1 MASRIAFASMR
12 LFRTTKKLECRR
24 CYRSSHG
31 MVATGAAPIL
41 QRPARH
47 SIGTVE
53 PSVPIL
59 ILLAALGGV
68 STSVTVRSLSTF
80 HVVVM

>member
-1 MASRIAFASMR
+1 MEV
-12 LFRTTKKLECRR
+12 T
-24 CYRSSHG
+24 
-31 MVATGAAPIL
+31 AAPVL
-41 QRPARH
+41 QRPAMH
-47 SIGTVE
+47 LFGKVE

-68 STSVTVRSLSTF
+68 SPSVTVRSPSTF